1 MLGWSQLGGTASG
14 KMECSMGLNAS
25 VTKLYVLVLPIAVF
39 ATVISVA
46 AAQTSAPGNVVQ
58 RQHGMKAMANAAK
71 TINAM
76 FRDSSPYD
84 AKTFKAAAETVRAH
98 SGAALSALFEGP
110 VTTPGSKAA
119 ASIETERQQF
129 GKLANDLGIYASALS
144 VAADRN
150 PHALGPETRMQG
162 SETMIGGPLAKKID
176 AAREAELMPA
186 EHAFHLML
194 QTCTSCHAKFRI
206 EGK

>member
-1 MLGWSQLGGTASG
+1 MTANAKRLANLMLVMPAL
-14 KMECSMGLNAS
+14 
-25 VTKLYVLVLPIAVF
+25 I
-39 ATVISVA
+39 TVISVA
-46 AAQTSAPGNVVQ
+46 AAQTVPMGNVTQ
-58 RQHGMKAMANAAK
+58 RQDGMKAMANAAK

-98 SGAALSALFEGP
+98 SGVALSALFEGP
-110 VTTPGSKAA
+110 VTTPGSEAS

-129 GKLANDLGIYASALS
+129 DKLANDLGIYASALS

-150 PHALGPETRMQG
+150 PHALGPETRMQE

-176 AAREAELMPA
+176 AAREAESMPA

-206 EGK
+206 EAR

>member
-1 MLGWSQLGGTASG
+1 MGW
-14 KMECSMGLNAS
+14 NAG
-25 VTKLYVLVLPIAVF
+25 VIKLATLVLSMISFF
-39 ATVISVA
+39 AAISITTDQTVP
-46 AAQTSAPGNVVQ
+46 QGNVSQ
-58 RQHGMKAMANAAK
+58 RQHGMKAMADAAK

-76 FRDSSPYD
+76 FKDLSPYD

-110 VTTPGSKAA
+110 GTTPGSNAS

>member
-1 MLGWSQLGGTASG
+1 MLVMLA
-14 KMECSMGLNAS
+14 L
-25 VTKLYVLVLPIAVF
+25 I
-39 ATVISVA
+39 TVISVA
-46 AAQTSAPGNVVQ
+46 AAQTVPMGDVTQ
-58 RQHGMKAMANAAK
+58 RQDGMKAMANAAK

-98 SGAALSALFEGP
+98 SGTALSALFEGP
-110 VTTPGSKAA
+110 VTTPGSKAS

-129 GKLANDLGIYASALS
+129 DKLANDLGIYASALS

-176 AAREAELMPA
+176 AARESESMPA

-206 EGK
+206 EAR

>member
-1 MLGWSQLGGTASG
+1 VTANAKRLANLMLVMPTL
-14 KMECSMGLNAS
+14 
-25 VTKLYVLVLPIAVF
+25 IA
-39 ATVISVA
+39 VISVA
-46 AAQTSAPGNVVQ
+46 AAQTVSMGDVTQ
-58 RQHGMKAMANAAK
+58 RQDGMKAMANAAK

-110 VTTPGSKAA
+110 VTTPGSKAS

-129 GKLANDLGIYASALS
+129 DKLANDLGIYASALS